1 MKDQVLIATEYED
14 TVRIYAA
21 LTTQTVETARQ
32 IHDTWPTATAALGRT
47 LSGTLMMGLM
57 NDNVY
62 RLTVRFTGDGPLG
75 EILAVSNEKGLV
87 KGYVNEPHI
96 DLELNELGKLDVA
109 GAIGSGQITVIK
121 DIGLKEPYHGI
132 VPLQTGEIAEDLAYY
147 FTKSEQTP
155 SAVAL
160 GVLIEPDGSVKT
172 AGGFMIQLM
181 PGATEDTSL
190 YLEKRLSEIPPV
202 SNLLSQSQ
210 KSIDI
215 IIGVLGEEI
224 PVKILEE
231 IEVGFRCDCSSEK
244 FKGPLLSLGNDELQE
259 ILVERGEIEVKC
271 HFCNKVYH
279 YRDSDLG
286 GVEC

>member
-1 MKDQVLIATEYED
+1 MKDQVLIATAYED

-57 NDNVY
+57 NDAVY
-62 RLTVRFTGDGPLG
+62 RLTVRFNGDGPLG
-75 EILAVSNEKGLV
+75 EILAVSNEKGVV

-279 YRDSDLG
+279 YRESDLG